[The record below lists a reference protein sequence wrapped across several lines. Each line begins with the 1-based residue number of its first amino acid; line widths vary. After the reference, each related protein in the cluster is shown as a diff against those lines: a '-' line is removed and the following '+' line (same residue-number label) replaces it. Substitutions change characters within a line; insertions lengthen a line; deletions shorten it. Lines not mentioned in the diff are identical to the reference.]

1 MRRTPVTTPSRLLP
15 GAIAFAAVGWTAA
28 VNGGY
33 FPDSWGWPTLVFLLL
48 AAGAAVVGERLVLR
62 RLDVVLLA
70 AVAGL
75 TAWTA
80 LSALWAPSAGAAVE
94 GAQLDLLYLAAA
106 AAFLIVAPRRV
117 QTMAIGVLSA
127 SVVVAAW
134 ALIQRLFPDWV
145 GSYDPTAGGYLLA
158 GPIGY
163 SNALGLLVAVAAIVA
178 LGLVAT
184 DESRALRVAAG
195 ASLVLLLPT
204 LYFTFGR
211 GAAGA
216 LVLGLA
222 VAAALD
228 PRRLRFSVVL
238 ITTLPL
244 PLIGVWLASRSAP
257 LTAVGFPRSAA
268 AHDGHRLAIELGC
281 LALLQAA
288 LVASL
293 TRQVAVSAR
302 FRRAYLSL
310 LAVGAAALLVLA
322 LVRIGNPA
330 TFVAR
335 ATDSFKSDS
344 AATGGHL
351 GSRFVRLASDN
362 RSAYWR
368 VAWHEVR
375 DHPVLGGGANEFR
388 RYWLRY
394 RPNAFGA
401 LNAHNLYLETL
412 ADLGPIGLALLLV
425 ALAVPLVAAVRA
437 RARPLVAAVAGAYV
451 AFLGAAAL
459 DWDWQLPVV
468 TLAALACGAALV
480 AAARPNGD
488 PRRLSRRVR
497 VAAVA
502 LAAPLAA
509 FVFAAQIGTGALT
522 QSDRA
527 AAKDDERAAAVEARR
542 AETWLPWSTAGAQ
555 LLGEAELASGNLDG
569 ARRTFLGSIAH
580 DRSDWSLWLDLGL
593 TETGSA
599 RRRALAE
606 AHRLNPLSPELA
618 ALNPHTPKADD

>member
-1 MRRTPVTTPSRLLP
+1 VTTPSRLLP
-15 GAIAFAAVGWTAA
+15 GALAFAAVGWTAA
-28 VNGGY
+28 VSGGY

-48 AAGAAVVGERLVLR
+48 AACAAVVGERLVLR

-70 AVAGL
+70 ALAGL

-80 LSALWAPSAGAAVE
+80 VSALWAPSAGLAVE

-106 AAFLIVAPRRV
+106 AAFLVVAPRRV
-117 QTMAIGVLSA
+117 QTMAVGVLAA

-134 ALIQRLFPDWV
+134 ALTERLFPDWV
-145 GSYDPTAGGYLLA
+145 GSYDPTSGGYLLN

-163 SNALGLLVAVAAIVA
+163 SNALGLLTALAAIVA

-184 DESRALRVAAG
+184 AESRTLRVAAG

-238 ITTLPL
+238 ITMLPL

-268 AHDGHRLAIELGC
+268 AHDGHQLALELGG

-288 LVASL
+288 VVAAL
-293 TRQVAVSAR
+293 ARRIAVSER
-302 FRRAYLSL
+302 LRRAYLGV
-310 LAVGAAALLVLA
+310 LAAGAAALLVLA
-322 LVRIGNPA
+322 LVHIGNPA

-335 ATDSFKSDS
+335 ATDSFKSDN
-344 AATGGHL
+344 APTGGHL
-351 GSRFVRLASDN
+351 GSRFVRLTSDN
-362 RSAYWR
+362 RSNYWR
-368 VAWHEVR
+368 IAWHEVR

-394 RPNAFGA
+394 RPVAFGT

-412 ADLGPIGLALLLV
+412 ADLGPVGLLLLLG
-425 ALAVPLVAAVRA
+425 ALAIPLVAAVRA
-437 RARPLVAAVAGAYV
+437 RTQPLVAPVAGAYA

-459 DWDWQLPVV
+459 DWDWQLPAV
-468 TLAALACGAALV
+468 TLAALACGTALV
-480 AAARPNGD
+480 AAARPEGSAR
-488 PRRLSRRVR
+488 PTGRRLR

-502 LAAPLAA
+502 LAIPVAA

-522 QSDRA
+522 ASDRA
-527 AAKDDERAAAVEARR
+527 AARDDERAAASEARR
-542 AETWLPWSTAGAQ
+542 AETWLPWSTAGTQ
-555 LLGEAELASGNLDG
+555 LLGEAQLASGDLET
-569 ARRTFLGSIAH
+569 ARRTFLGAIAR

-593 TETGSA
+593 TEGGSA
-599 RRRALAE
+599 RAHALAE
-606 AHRLNPLSPELA
+606 ARSLNSLSPELA
-618 ALNPHTPKADD
+618 ALKP

>member
-1 MRRTPVTTPSRLLP
+1 VRSLLP
-15 GAIAFAAVGWTAA
+15 GALVFAAVGWTAA

-48 AAGAAVVGERLVLR
+48 AAGSAVIGERLVLR
-62 RLDVVLLA
+62 RLDVILLA

-80 LSALWAPSAGAAVE
+80 LSALWAPSAGLAVQ

-106 AAFLIVAPRRV
+106 AAFLVVAPRRV
-117 QTMAIGVLSA
+117 QVPAVGVLVA

-134 ALIQRLFPDWV
+134 ALGERLFPDWV
-145 GSYDPTAGGYLLA
+145 GSYDPTAGGYLLT

-163 SNALGLLVAVAAIVA
+163 SNALGLLMAIAAIVA
-178 LGLVAT
+178 LGVVAT
-184 DESRALRVAAG
+184 NESRALRVAAG

-238 ITTLPL
+238 IATLPL
-244 PLIGVWLASRSAP
+244 PLAGVWLASRSAP
-257 LTAVGFPRSAA
+257 LTTVGFPRSAA
-268 AHDGHRLAIELGC
+268 AHDGHRLALELAG
-281 LALLQAA
+281 LAVLQA
-288 LVASL
+288 LVVVSL
-293 TRQVAVSAR
+293 ARRFAVSER
-302 FRRAYLSL
+302 VRRVYLGL
-310 LAVGAAALLVLA
+310 LAAGAAALLVLA
-322 LVRIGNPA
+322 LVHIGNPVA
-330 TFVAR
+330 FVAR

-362 RSAYWR
+362 RSAYWQ

-375 DHPVLGGGANEFR
+375 DHPALGGGSNEFR

-394 RPNAFGA
+394 RPNPFGA
-401 LNAHNLYLETL
+401 LNAHNLYLEAL
-412 ADLGPIGLALLLV
+412 ADLGPIGLALLLA

-459 DWDWQLPVV
+459 DWDWQLPAV
-468 TLAALACGAALV
+468 TLAALACGTALV
-480 AAARPNGD
+480 AAARPD
-488 PRRLSRRVR
+488 EEAARPPSRLLRVS
-497 VAAVA
+497 AVA
-502 LAAPLAA
+502 LAVPLAA

-522 QSDRA
+522 ASDRA
-527 AAKDDERAAAVEARR
+527 AARSDEGAAAAEARR
-542 AETWLPWSTAGAQ
+542 AETWLPWSTDGAQ
-555 LLGEAELASGNLDG
+555 LLGEAQLASGDLEA
-569 ARRTFLGSIAH
+569 ARRTFLGAIAR
-580 DRSDWSLWLDLGL
+580 DRSNWELWLDLGL
-593 TETGSA
+593 TEGGPA
-599 RRRALAE
+599 RAEALAE
-606 AHRLNPLSPELA
+606 ARRLNSLGSALA
-618 ALNPHTPKADD
+618 GLKP

>member
-1 MRRTPVTTPSRLLP
+1 MAARHLTTPSRLLP
-15 GAIAFAAVGWTAA
+15 GALAFAAVGWTAA
-28 VNGGY
+28 TNGGY
-33 FPDSWGWPTLVFLLL
+33 FPDSWGWPTLIFLLL
-48 AAGAAVVGERLVLR
+48 AAGAAMIGERFVLR
-62 RLDVVLLA
+62 RLDVILLA

-80 LSALWAPSAGAAVE
+80 LSALWAPSAGLAVE

-106 AAFLIVAPRRV
+106 AAFLILAPRCV
-117 QTMAIGVLSA
+117 QTMAAGVLVA

-134 ALIQRLFPDWV
+134 ALSERLFPDWV
-145 GSYDPTAGGYLLA
+145 GSYDPTVGGYLLA

-163 SNALGLLVAVAAIVA
+163 SNALGLLVALAAIVA
-178 LGLVAT
+178 LGLVAM
-184 DESRALRVAAG
+184 DESRAVRVASG

-222 VAAALD
+222 VAAVLD

-238 ITTLPL
+238 VTTLPL

-257 LTAVGFPRSAA
+257 LTAVGFARSAA
-268 AHDGHRLAIELGC
+268 AHDGHRLAIELC
-281 LALLQAA
+281 VLALLQAA
-288 LVASL
+288 VVAAL
-293 TRQVAVSAR
+293 ARRFAVSERAH
-302 FRRAYLSL
+302 RAYLGL
-310 LAVGAAALLVLA
+310 LAAGALAVLVVGLVH
-322 LVRIGNPA
+322 IGNPA

-335 ATDSFKSDS
+335 ATDSFKSDN

-362 RSAYWR
+362 RSDYWR
-368 VAWHEVR
+368 IAWHEVR
-375 DHPVLGGGANEFR
+375 DHPLFGGGSNEFR

-394 RPNAFGA
+394 RPNPFGA

-412 ADLGPIGLALLLV
+412 ADLGPLGLALLLI

-437 RARPLVAAVAGAYV
+437 RRRPLVAAVAGGYV

-459 DWDWQLPVV
+459 DWDWQLPAV

-480 AAARPNGD
+480 AAARAGGGG
-488 PRRLSRRVR
+488 RRPSRRVR
-497 VAAVA
+497 AAAVA
-502 LAAPLAA
+502 IAVPLAA
-509 FVFAAQIGTGALT
+509 FVFAAQIGTRALT
-522 QSDRA
+522 ESDRA
-527 AAKDDERAAAVEARR
+527 AARGDEPAAASQARR
-542 AETWLPWSTAGAQ
+542 ADAWLPLSTAGAH
-555 LLGEAELASGNLDG
+555 LFAEAELASGDLG
-569 ARRTFLGSIAH
+569 TARRTFLGLIAR

-599 RRRALAE
+599 RGRALAE
-606 AHRLNPLSPELA
+606 ARRLNPLSPELA
-618 ALNPHTPKADD
+618 GLKTSTP

>member
-1 MRRTPVTTPSRLLP
+1 MTTPSRLLP
-15 GAIAFAAVGWTAA
+15 GALAFAAVGWTAA
-28 VNGGY
+28 VSGGY

-48 AAGAAVVGERLVLR
+48 AACAAVVGEHLVLR

-70 AVAGL
+70 ALAGL

-80 LSALWAPSAGAAVE
+80 VSALWAPSAGLAVE

-106 AAFLIVAPRRV
+106 AAFLVVAPRRV
-117 QTMAIGVLSA
+117 QTMAVGVLAA

-134 ALIQRLFPDWV
+134 ALTERLFPDWV
-145 GSYDPTAGGYLLA
+145 GSYDPTSGGYLLT

-163 SNALGLLVAVAAIVA
+163 SNALGLLMALAAIVA

-184 DESRALRVAAG
+184 AESRILRVTSG

-238 ITTLPL
+238 IAMLPL

-257 LTAVGFPRSAA
+257 LTAVGFPPSAA
-268 AHDGHRLAIELGC
+268 AHDGHRLALELGG

-288 LVASL
+288 VVAAL
-293 TRQVAVSAR
+293 ARRIAVSER
-302 FRRAYLSL
+302 LRREYLGV
-310 LAVGAAALLVLA
+310 LAAGAAALLVLA
-322 LVRIGNPA
+322 LVHIGNPA

-335 ATDSFKSDS
+335 ATDSFKSDN
-344 AATGGHL
+344 APTGGHL
-351 GSRFVRLASDN
+351 GSRFVRLTSDN
-362 RSAYWR
+362 RSNYWR
-368 VAWHEVR
+368 IAWHEVR

-394 RPNAFGA
+394 RPVAFGT

-412 ADLGPIGLALLLV
+412 ADLGPVGLLLLLG
-425 ALAVPLVAAVRA
+425 ALAIPLVAAVRA
-437 RARPLVAAVAGAYV
+437 RAQPLVASVAGAYA

-459 DWDWQLPVV
+459 DWDWQLPAV
-468 TLAALACGAALV
+468 TLAALACGTALV
-480 AAARPNGD
+480 AAARPERSARPTG
-488 PRRLSRRVR
+488 RRLR

-502 LAAPLAA
+502 LAIPVAA

-522 QSDRA
+522 ASDRA
-527 AAKDDERAAAVEARR
+527 AARDDERAAASEARR
-542 AETWLPWSTAGAQ
+542 AETWLPWSTAGTQ
-555 LLGEAELASGNLDG
+555 LLGEAQLASGDLET
-569 ARRTFLGSIAH
+569 ARRTFLGAIAR

-593 TETGSA
+593 TEGGSA
-599 RRRALAE
+599 RAHALAE
-606 AHRLNPLSPELA
+606 ARSLNSLSPDLA
-618 ALNPHTPKADD
+618 ALKP